1 MKKVAGNLRIDLAQ
15 YRELEV
21 ITQFSSDLDPE
32 TKAQLAQGERIR
44 EVLKQDNYNPMSV
57 EHEFISIYAATHKYL
72 IDIELEDIADF
83 EKGLLQFI
91 DEKYPEVPGTIKE
104 TGELSKDME
113 ERFVQAIEKFKAEFV
128 KNR

>member
-1 MKKVAGNLRIDLAQ
+1 MNL
-15 YRELEV
+15 
-21 ITQFSSDLDPE
+21 
-32 TKAQLAQGERIR
+32 
-44 EVLKQDNYNPMSV
+44 SV
-57 EHEFISIYAATHKYL
+57 FMRQHI
-72 IDIELEDIADF
+72 
-83 EKGLLQFI
+83 QFI